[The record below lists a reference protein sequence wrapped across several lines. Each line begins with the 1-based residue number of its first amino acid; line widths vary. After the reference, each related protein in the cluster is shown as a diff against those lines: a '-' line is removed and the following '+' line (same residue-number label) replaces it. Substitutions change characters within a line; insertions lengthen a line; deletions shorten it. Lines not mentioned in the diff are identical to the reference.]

1 MARFESWCT
10 PWYGQALER
19 FAWLTSGIRVGG
31 GASWIKKGVCGQ
43 FFSQH
48 TPINSQ
54 RFGTV
59 ALLFVGLDFAR
70 LQFLH
75 VLIEVSANLTAQNVE
90 SQDVRKG
97 HAENHDV

>member
-1 MARFESWCT
+1 MVHPLVWAGVGAVCLVDT
-10 PWYGQALER
+10 WYSR
-19 FAWLTSGIRVGG
+19 WWRGILDK
-31 GASWIKKGVCGQ
+31 KKGVCGQ

>member
-10 PWYGQALER
+10 PWEGPALER
-19 FAWLTSGIRVGG
+19 VGWLTRGIR
-31 GASWIKKGVCGQ
+31 VCGQ

-59 ALLFVGLDFAR
+59 ALLFVGLDIAR